1 MLGGICIA
9 IIVAVAPRTV
19 HITTQLHAGEW
30 AHVRPER
37 NTHGSVTYT
46 FTTVPA
52 ANAATAS
59 RTLAEATAHVYDI
72 SRFGEVYEYV
82 CCPFLHPFLCCD
94 FPHSS
99 WFHTHTGDVVAAG
112 LAGPRTGEPQLEH
125 VAVHDAELHARHL
138 HPSDTHSAQ
147 PRRHQQPR
155 VCVWS
160 LCLSLFFFSTVFI
173 TDKPTHRAFK
183 KWLMD
188 GTAVDKKHL
197 VFSLDHA
204 YEISTAIQIVCSLS
218 KKQLSLIASP
228 DIN

>member
-1 MLGGICIA
+1 MTHAHTAVLGGICIA
-9 IIVAVAPRTV
+9 IIVVMAPRTV

-99 WFHTHTGDVVAAG
+99 WFHTQTGDVVAAG

-125 VAVHDAELHARHL
+125 VAVHDAEFHARHL
-138 HPSDTHSAQ
+138 HPSDTHSSQ
-147 PRRHQQPR
+147 PRRHKQPR
-155 VCVWS
+155 VCVSS
-160 LCLSLFFFSTVFI
+160 LSSLFFPRFSPRKNQHTG
-173 TDKPTHRAFK
+173 RSRSGS
-183 KWLMD
+183 W
-188 GTAVDKKHL
+188 TAL
-197 VFSLDHA
+197 Q
-204 YEISTAIQIVCSLS
+204 STRSTLS
-218 KKQLSLIASP
+218 FRLTTPMRFRLPSRLFVQC
-228 DIN
+228 